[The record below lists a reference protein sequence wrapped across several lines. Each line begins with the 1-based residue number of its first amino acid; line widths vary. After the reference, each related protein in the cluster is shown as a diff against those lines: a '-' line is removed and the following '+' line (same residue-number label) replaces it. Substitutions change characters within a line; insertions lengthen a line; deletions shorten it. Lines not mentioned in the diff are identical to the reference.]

1 MISCENLLV
10 HSFVLQEKNS
20 INNFLELKRKNHI
33 FQHHVLPWNVEWT
46 ICRKEIKL
54 CLPVW
59 LPKKI
64 FCTFYLESRLN
75 EGSVLESILVCF
87 SLSHSNLR
95 SNQNMI
101 LILIDNSFYRRKYS
115 LQFLAFIQQYTAYH
129 AMYQNIVFILQWDE
143 LIEINWLSSFAPGH
157 GVLAPGTGK

>member
-1 MISCENLLV
+1 M

-54 CLPVW
+54 CLLVW

-101 LILIDNSFYRRKYS
+101 LIDKSS
-115 LQFLAFIQQYTAYH
+115 LLKNTHLCKIQILHLVPQSPDPHHPSKWQFLKNVWIDKWF
-129 AMYQNIVFILQWDE
+129 L
-143 LIEINWLSSFAPGH
+143 LSS
-157 GVLAPGTGK
+157 GKGSGKGRLGKVT